1 MVSRVATAGWHFV
14 WLVLASCGS
23 SESNSGVDSGT
34 NNPDTN
40 VPSSDSGTLD
50 DSGTLGGGDATG
62 TGTMGPEAGSGA
74 KGDGDAA
81 GAGDVVTLPSDAG
94 LPPIDPSVDTSTLTN
109 AQLGE
114 LCDWT
119 MAELGGY
126 GKVTTCGGNG
136 GASSVQNP
144 ADQAMCIATAFMF
157 RCPVTVGHYE
167 TCILAQVPSQGCDF
181 PTTPCAPLV
190 CQG

>member
-1 MVSRVATAGWHFV
+1 MAAAGWHFV
-14 WLVLASCGS
+14 WLALVSCGS
-23 SESNSGVDSGT
+23 RASSSV
-34 NNPDTN
+34 
-40 VPSSDSGTLD
+40 SDSGTMNRD
-50 DSGTLGGGDATG
+50 MNMPTTDSATIEPDGGTFSGDDATG
-62 TGTMGPEAGSGA
+62 TGTMGPEAGGSDATGA
-74 KGDGDAA
+74 GDAA
-81 GAGDVVTLPSDAG
+81 GAGDAVTLPSDAG
-94 LPPIDPSVDTSTLTN
+94 LPPIDPTVDTSTLTN

-119 MAELGGY
+119 VAELGGY
-126 GKVTTCGGNG
+126 GKVTQCGSNG

-144 ADQAMCIATAFMF
+144 ANQAMCIATAFMF

-181 PTTPCAPLV
+181 PTTPCAPLA

>member
-1 MVSRVATAGWHFV
+1 MGSRMAVAGWRFV
-14 WLVLASCGS
+14 LLTLAACGS
-23 SESNSGVDSGT
+23 NPSSSGSDSGAM
-34 NNPDTN
+34 NPDTN
-40 VPSSDSGTLD
+40 MPASDSSTVEQDGGT
-50 DSGTLGGGDATG
+50 SGGDDATG
-62 TGTMGPEAGSGA
+62 TSTVGPEAGSSDA
-74 KGDGDAA
+74 ASAGDA
-81 GAGDVVTLPSDAG
+81 VTLPGDAG

-126 GKVTTCGGNG
+126 GTVIMCGGNG

-144 ADQAMCIATAFMF
+144 ANQAMCVATSFTF